1 MTIQEPKKEVFYV
14 MREIEGEEVVAA
26 AHSTVG
32 GAIAHRNILHIEKPF
47 DALSIWSSVTGI
59 VQPLRTL
66 AQRRQYG
73 DYYEPRQLRRAS
85 K

>member
-1 MTIQEPKKEVFYV
+1 MSIQSPKAEVFYV
-14 MREIEGEEVVAA
+14 MREIEGEECVAA

-32 GAIAHRNILHIEKPF
+32 GAIAHRNVLHIEKPF
-47 DALSIWSSVTGI
+47 AALSIWSSITGI

-73 DYYEPRQLRRAS
+73 DYYEPRKLRRVS